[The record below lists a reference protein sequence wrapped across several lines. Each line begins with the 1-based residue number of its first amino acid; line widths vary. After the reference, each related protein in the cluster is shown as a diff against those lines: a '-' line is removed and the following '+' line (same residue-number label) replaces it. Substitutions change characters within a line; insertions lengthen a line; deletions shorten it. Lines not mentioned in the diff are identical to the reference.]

1 MKTIEY
7 AHFLDKI
14 MNIDFNTV
22 PLSDAFAVKL
32 EYLLLCSN
40 LSLLNFSIAVNLNYS
55 YLNDLLRGKKHITLN
70 KIDCI
75 CKSLNISVTELLDF
89 TPLITM
95 QEEKCF
101 IKFPSIKNIFINYY

>member
-1 MKTIEY
+1 MKTIEFT
-7 AHFLDKI
+7 HFLDKI
-14 MNIDFNTV
+14 MNIDFSNV
-22 PLSDAFAVKL
+22 SLSDAFAVKL

-95 QEEKCF
+95 QKEKCF
-101 IKFPSIKNIFINYY
+101 IKFPLIENIFINYY

>member
-1 MKTIEY
+1 MRSGDYMEKY
-7 AHFLDKI
+7 DVKFKKKFGQNFLKDINIVKKI
-14 MNIDFNTV
+14 V
-22 PLSDAFAVKL
+22 
-32 EYLLLCSN
+32 LCFWCT
-40 LSLLNFSIAVNLNYS
+40 SLLNFSIAVNLNYS

-101 IKFPSIKNIFINYY
+101 IKFPSIENIFINYY

>member
-14 MNIDFNTV
+14 INIDFNKV

-55 YLNDLLRGKKHITLN
+55 YLNDLLRGKKHIN
-70 KIDCI
+70 KN
-75 CKSLNISVTELLDF
+75 SLNLL
-89 TPLITM
+89 
-95 QEEKCF
+95 Q
-101 IKFPSIKNIFINYY
+101 